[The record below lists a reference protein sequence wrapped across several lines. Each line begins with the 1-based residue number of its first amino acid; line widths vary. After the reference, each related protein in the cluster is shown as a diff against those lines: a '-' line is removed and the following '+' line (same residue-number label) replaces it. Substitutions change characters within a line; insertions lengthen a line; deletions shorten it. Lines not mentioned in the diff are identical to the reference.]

1 MDPRHSDLPAG
12 PGPAPCVVETAI
24 GRFHELLGNDNAAQV
39 TQHRLLKHQRDA
51 HMAPDGRPLTH
62 MLRPRFMSE
71 AEHDQGCADGALLA
85 RAIHRL
91 AAYALRPGEAGDL
104 VRRQLALSDEER
116 ALVAMAPPA
125 GDCGSHSRLDGFRA
139 AGRTLF
145 VEYNAHSPGG
155 VISQDLL
162 ADAFLDTP
170 VMEAFTREYTARPV
184 PGLPRMADTLVGA
197 WAAGGS
203 PGGAPHAAIVDWES
217 KLPWEFGAL
226 QARLRRRGVPTV
238 VCTPDDLHYDTGR
251 GLFTRDADGRP
262 RPVTVVHRRAVL
274 TDLLSRYG
282 PAFAEHPMTRAWASG
297 ACVMVNPYTSNLANK
312 KSALA
317 LLTDPSTRCLLPAP
331 EAAAAGALVP
341 WTRLVR
347 PGATACPDGRTV
359 DLLDFARSRRERL
372 VLKPNDDYGGNGVV
386 CGWRT
391 TDADWRTALGRALA
405 TPHVVQER
413 VPVPVVPY
421 PVLEGDRLRVERSGE
436 STDPFLFG
444 ADAPGC
450 VSRVSTGSLIN
461 VSTGGCPVPVF
472 RVAPRRREAAA

>member
-1 MDPRHSDLPAG
+1 MGPRHDDPRAG
-12 PGPAPCVVETAI
+12 TGVVETAV
-24 GRFHELLGNDNAAQV
+24 GRFHELLGHDHYARLA
-39 TQHRLLKHQRDA
+39 HDRLLKHQHDA
-51 HMAPDGRPLTH
+51 NMTPDGRPLTH

-71 AEHDQGCADGALLA
+71 AEHSQGCADGALLA

-104 VRRQLALSDEER
+104 VRRQLALSDEEK
-116 ALVAMAPPA
+116 ALFAMAPATGVP
-125 GDCGSHSRLDGFRA
+125 GSHSRLDGFRA

-145 VEYNAHSPGG
+145 VEYNSHSPAGI
-155 VISQDLL
+155 ISQDLL
-162 ADAFLDTP
+162 ADAYLDTP
-170 VMEAFTREYTARPV
+170 VMEAFTREYTVRPV
-184 PGLPRMADTLVGA
+184 PGLRRMADTLVGA

-203 PGGAPHAAIVDWES
+203 PGGAPRAAIVDWKP
-217 KLPWEFGAL
+217 KLRWEFDAL
-226 QARLRRRGVPTV
+226 QAQLRRHGVPAV
-238 VCTPDDLHYDTGR
+238 VCTPDDLHYDSGR

-274 TDLLSRYG
+274 TDLLSHYG
-282 PAFAEHPMTRAWASG
+282 HAFAEHPMTRAWVSG

-317 LLTDPSTRCLLPAP
+317 LLTDPCTRCLLPAP
-331 EAAAAGALVP
+331 EAVAAGALVP

-347 PGATACPDGRTV
+347 PGPTVCPDGRVV
-359 DLLDFARSRRERL
+359 DLLDFARARREHL

-386 CGWRT
+386 CGWLT
-391 TDADWRTALGRALA
+391 PDAAWRTALGRALT

-413 VPVPVVPY
+413 VPIPAVPY
-421 PVLEGDRLRVERSGE
+421 PVLDGGRLRVERSCE

-450 VSRVSTGSLIN
+450 ISRVSTAALIN

-472 RVAPRRREAAA
+472 RITPR